1 MAEELRYSLI
11 GLLLLGLVE
20 YLCGAAL
27 CIMAPF
33 YTEQA
38 ANKGL
43 SGQWEV
49 LQVQSCF
56 EKWWVTRNFG
66 KELFFGKNLF
76 SQVCFDFFFFIKN
89 EKLYTV

>member
-49 LQVQSCF
+49 LQVQNCF
-56 EKWWVTRNFG
+56 EKWWVTRNFC
-66 KELFFGKNLF
+66 K
-76 SQVCFDFFFFIKN
+76 
-89 EKLYTV
+89 

>member
-43 SGQWEV
+43 SGQCNIFT
-49 LQVQSCF
+49 S
-56 EKWWVTRNFG
+56 T
-66 KELFFGKNLF
+66 ELF
-76 SQVCFDFFFFIKN
+76 
-89 EKLYTV
+89 